1 MRPGIDHANLSSGV
15 PMWSITPAT
24 RIFLAQDPID
34 LRRSFNG
41 LYAAVSQ
48 ILKQNPLSVH
58 LFVFMNRRQD
68 KIKIFFWDGTGIWV
82 CAKRLE
88 RGRFTLPQKDTLSAA
103 EFSLLLGGID
113 MRKTKSKKWL
123 KDLNGI
129 PMINV

>member
-1 MRPGIDHANLSSGV
+1 
-15 PMWSITPAT
+15 MWSITPAT

-41 LYAAVSQ
+41 LYTAVSQ
-48 ILKQNPLSVH
+48 ILKQAPLSGH
-58 LFVFMNRRQD
+58 LFVFTNRRQD

-88 RGRFTLPQKDTLSAA
+88 RGRFTIPQKDTLSAA

-113 MRKTKSKKWL
+113 LRKTRVKKWL
-123 KDLNGI
+123 STLNETPI
-129 PMINV
+129 IMV